1 LLALSDEGVSG
12 EEGTLI
18 LVTVATTELEVHGGS
33 TDTKVRRATSSSTTA
48 VVIVVVVIVV
58 LVVVLV
64 AATTVVDLSG
74 SGGSNNAGQS
84 GGRTAVD
91 RSGGFVVV
99 VVVVVIVLVVSTS
112 SGTGTGTG
120 TTSGSTTTSGGSG
133 AIRVLDGEVGE
144 AVGNGDLGNAQ
155 AGILEGGLERGSRVG
170 VLDVRSSNSRV
181 DQRNNTTEL
190 RGGGQAGITADGGD
204 GLGEGVEVLLSP
216 DKGESTLDDSRVI
229 AEGLN
234 NGVGEFK
241 LCMLGLMISF
251 FQVKERR
258 NIPWRKHWLPQA
270 RHPGSDRQ
278 GCQLVQADQTDRG
291 LG

>member
-1 LLALSDEGVSG
+1 MLALSDEGVSG

-33 TDTKVRRATSSSTTA
+33 ADTKVRRATSSGTTA

-64 AATTVVDLSG
+64 AATTVVDLS
-74 SGGSNNAGQS
+74 SSRGSNNAGQS

-99 VVVVVIVLVVSTS
+99 VVVVVVVVIVLVVSTS
-112 SGTGTGTG
+112 SGT
-120 TTSGSTTTSGGSG
+120 TSGRTTTSGGSG

-204 GLGEGVEVLLSP
+204 GLGEGVEVLLSS
-216 DKGESTLDDSRVI
+216 DKGESTLDDSGVI